1 MAESGRPSVQE
12 HEESEQSQE
21 ANSKIPIF
29 IEEGE
34 RKMTSKNLDDF
45 LDLCVQKRK
54 YLKKYGVSFP
64 MISLDLVI
72 NELGKIKSE
81 IYDSDDKK

>member
-1 MAESGRPSVQE
+1 
-12 HEESEQSQE
+12 
-21 ANSKIPIF
+21 
-29 IEEGE
+29 
-34 RKMTSKNLDDF
+34 MTSKNLDDF